1 MILKGYIFSRPFLE
15 ERVPQ
20 HVQNIV
26 IQNYCKNRDYTF
38 QLSATEY
45 RYKESTFILMELLE
59 DISKYDGLVFYSLFQ
74 LPINEEKR
82 HFLYNKILKK
92 NKVIHFAVEE
102 LKMKNDNDKNHIE
115 EIFKLKLSEFDTKK
129 FKKIGKVKN
138 FVTFKHKKVKR
149 NYLERMSN
157 NKILCM
163 NTSKKYGYDYWDGN
177 RKFGYG
183 GYRYI
188 EGYQT
193 YLAQK
198 LIKEYK
204 LDKNSKILDIGGGKG
219 FLAYELQRILKNKN
233 IFCCDISKY
242 AIKKSKKEL
251 FNKVF
256 FHDIKKK
263 FNFSDNHFDL
273 VLCINVLHNLKLEN
287 LENALK
293 EIERLSKNKFICV
306 ESYKNNKQQ
315 FNLQCWALTAETL
328 IDSQSW
334 KWIFKKS
341 GYSGDFEF
349 IYFD

>member
-1 MILKGYIFSRPFLE
+1 MILKGYIFSRPFLG

-26 IQNYCKNRDYTF
+26 IQNYCTNRDYTF

-45 RYKESTFILMELLE
+45 RYDESTLILMELLE

-74 LPINEEKR
+74 LPINEKKR
-82 HFLYNKILKK
+82 NFLYNKILKK

-102 LKMKNDNDKNHIE
+102 LEMQNEKDKNHIE
-115 EIFKLKLSEFDTKK
+115 EIFKIKLSEVSKK
-129 FKKIGKVKN
+129 KSKTIGKIKN
-138 FVTFKHKKVKR
+138 FVSFKHKKVKR
-149 NYLERMSN
+149 NYLERMNN
-157 NKILCM
+157 NKVACM
-163 NTSKKYGYDYWDGN
+163 NISKKYGYDYWDGN

-188 EGYQT
+188 EGYHT
-193 YLAQK
+193 YLAKK
-198 LIKEYK
+198 LIKEYR
-204 LDKNSKILDIGGGKG
+204 LNKNSKILDIGSGKG
-219 FLAYELQRILKNKN
+219 FLAYELQKILKSKN
-233 IFCCDISKY
+233 ILCCDISKY

-251 FNKVF
+251 LNKVF

-263 FNFSDNHFDL
+263 FSFKNNHFDL
-273 VLCINVLHNLKLEN
+273 VICINVLHNLKLEN

-328 IDSQSW
+328 IDTRSW
-334 KWIFKKS
+334 KWMFKKS
-341 GYSGDFEF
+341 GYTGDFEF